1 MSLASS
7 GSDIFTNAQII
18 MIEANDRKLPV
29 GIQSFE
35 EIRKDGYL
43 YVDKTDI
50 IWHLANR
57 GKKYN
62 YLSRPRRFGKSVL
75 VDTLEAYFLGKKEL
89 FEGLK
94 IMQLETEW
102 VKRPVIR
109 LDMSQAGAEPESL
122 KGYLNYTF
130 QEYES
135 LYGIE
140 AKENFP
146 LATRLI
152 EIIKTAYNKTG
163 LQVVIL
169 IDEYDSPLQHSW
181 KTPQHEACTSVY
193 REVFSVLKAQDK
205 YEKFVFITGITKFTQ
220 ISLFSVLNNLSNISF
235 APEYA
240 ALCGITKEE
249 VLNDFNPEVNK
260 LATKNG
266 WTFEEAVAQLTT
278 FYDGYHFSHENMVDI
293 FNPFSLV
300 NALSDSSLKNYW
312 ASSGATSLLPKFVD
326 DMEIR
331 LNDFDHSALLGTTIE
346 TSDVTGGGS
355 ELFLYQSGYL
365 TIKGYMNGTYLLGI
379 PNFEV
384 KQALNEI
391 VLPALSM
398 RKSND
403 IQSSQAFLNLYLNMG
418 KLPEAMKC
426 LKALIADVPYS
437 NKKLASMDMEE
448 RYRLILSTIFN
459 AIGCR
464 VEVEKMIATGRI
476 DMVVETSTFI
486 YVLELKL
493 SNNGGVDAAAEQI
506 KAKQYAEPFKA
517 DKRKVIALAVELDD
531 LGKGLVDWKE
541 V

>member
-7 GSDIFTNAQII
+7 GNDIFANTQII
-18 MIEANDRKLPV
+18 MKEINDRKLPV

-94 IMQLETEW
+94 IMSLETEW

-140 AKENFP
+140 ARNNFP

-163 LQVVIL
+163 QQVVIL

-181 KTPQHEACTSVY
+181 KTPQHKACRDIY

-235 APEYA
+235 NPEYA

-249 VLNDFNPEVNK
+249 LLRDFTPEVK
-260 LATKNG
+260 RLAAKNE
-266 WTFEEAVAQLTT
+266 WTFDEAIAQLTT

-293 FNPFSLV
+293 FNPFSLI

-312 ASSGATSLLPKFVD
+312 ASSGATTLLPKFVD
-326 DMEIR
+326 DIEIR
-331 LNDFDHSALLGTTIE
+331 LKDFEKCPMDSDTLE
-346 TSDVTGGGS
+346 TSDVTGGGA

-365 TIKGYMNGTYLLGI
+365 TIKGYVAGIYLLGI
-379 PNFEV
+379 PNNEV
-384 KQALNEI
+384 RKALYKI
-391 VLPALSM
+391 VLPALTL
-398 RKSND
+398 KSNAQV
-403 IQSSQAFLNLYLNMG
+403 ISTQNMLLYSLKMG
-418 KLPEAMKC
+418 DLSEAMKC

-517 DKRKVIALAVELDD
+517 DKRKIIALAVELDD

>member
-57 GKKYN
+57 GTKYN
-62 YLSRPRRFGKSVL
+62 YLNRPRRFGKSVL

-102 VKRPVIR
+102 VKRSVIR

-122 KGYLNYTF
+122 KGYLNYSF

-181 KTPQHEACTSVY
+181 KTPQHEACRDIY

-235 APEYA
+235 NPEYA

-249 VLNDFNPEVNK
+249 LLRDFTPEVK
-260 LATKNG
+260 RLAAKNE
-266 WTFEEAVAQLTT
+266 WTFDEAIAQLTT

-300 NALSDSSLKNYW
+300 NALSYSSLKNYW